1 MKNNIALIGFMGAG
15 KSAVGRA
22 LAAAAGMDFIDLDT
36 AIEERAG
43 RSISQIFAGEGEP
56 TFRRIE
62 AAITG
67 DAAGSENTV
76 IACGGGVVLDQAN
89 IEALRRNAVIIYLSA
104 EPSIML
110 RRVLNSREKR
120 PLLQIID
127 PATAMDDLLKYR
139 KPLYEAAADRIVNT
153 SDLDIEGV
161 VQNILAEMRK
171 NESHSFPKQ
180 D

>member
-36 AIEERAG
+36 AIEEKAE

-62 AAITG
+62 AAIVG
-67 DAAGSENTV
+67 DTAGRENTV

-104 EPSIML
+104 GPSILL

-139 KPLYEAAADRIVNT
+139 VPLYKAAADLIVNT
-153 SDLDIEGV
+153 SELDIGGV

-171 NESHSFPKQ
+171 YESFNFPEQ